1 MYVKYYISSYTIC
14 IPFYSYLI
22 FSCKKK
28 KNKKTDITVHNEIP
42 LTDYG
47 EHKEFFENAEKKL
60 LALRELYRQELIDL
74 EVYVKKTELVAQSIS
89 KLTGKN
95 VKELVQVK
103 NDHIYKQLRNDINK
117 KIEKVP
123 LKKGIG
129 DLDKL
134 ISDVD
139 KRIEMGLNYER

>member
-1 MYVKYYISSYTIC
+1 MYVKYYVSSYTIC
-14 IPFYSYLI
+14 VPFYSYLI

-28 KNKKTDITVHNEIP
+28 TKKKEEIVSKKIP

-60 LALRELYRQELIDL
+60 FALRELYRQDLIDINI
-74 EVYVKKTELVAQSIS
+74 YVKKTELVAQSIS

-95 VKELVQVK
+95 IEELVETK
-103 NDHIYKQLRNDINK
+103 NDHIYKRLKNDISK
-117 KIEKVP
+117 KAEKIPSNIV
-123 LKKGIG
+123 IG

-134 ISDVD
+134 INDVD
-139 KRIEMGLNYER
+139 KRIEMGLKYERQ

>member
-1 MYVKYYISSYTIC
+1 MSNITFQI
-14 IPFYSYLI
+14 IPFAFIFVLSYFFLQ
-22 FSCKKK
+22 KKK
-28 KNKKTDITVHNEIP
+28 IIKKKEVIVTKEIP

-60 LALRELYRQELIDL
+60 IALRELYRQELIDINM
-74 EVYVKKTELVAQSIS
+74 YVKKTELVAQSIS

-95 VKELVQVK
+95 VKELVETK
-103 NDHIYKQLRNDINK
+103 NDHIYKRLKNDISK
-117 KIEKVP
+117 KIEKIP
-123 LKKGIG
+123 SKKHIG

>member
-1 MYVKYYISSYTIC
+1 MSNITFQI
-14 IPFYSYLI
+14 IPFAFI
-22 FSCKKK
+22 FVIILFFLAKK
-28 KNKKTDITVHNEIP
+28 KNKKEIIVTKEIP

-60 LALRELYRQELIDL
+60 IALRELYRQELIDINM
-74 EVYVKKTELVAQSIS
+74 YVKKTELVAQSIS

-95 VKELVQVK
+95 VKELVETK
-103 NDHIYKQLRNDINK
+103 NDHIYKRLKNDISK
-117 KIEKVP
+117 KIEKIP
-123 LKKGIG
+123 SKKHIG

>member
-1 MYVKYYISSYTIC
+1 MY
-14 IPFYSYLI
+14 YLI
-22 FSCKKK
+22 FFLAKK
-28 KNKKTDITVHNEIP
+28 KNKKKEIIVIKEIP
-42 LTDYG
+42 LTDYV

-60 LALRELYRQELIDL
+60 IALRELYRQELIDINM
-74 EVYVKKTELVAQSIS
+74 YVKKTELVAQSIS

-95 VKELVQVK
+95 VKELVQTK
-103 NDHIYKQLRNDINK
+103 NDHIYKRLKNDISK
-117 KIEKVP
+117 KIQKIP
-123 LKKGIG
+123 SKSIG